1 MKTYSGSYNGNGLK
15 VGIVVARFNDFVTT
29 KLLNGAIDTL
39 KRNGVSDEDIE
50 VTWVPGAFE
59 IPLVTQLL
67 AKKQQYDGLI
77 ALGAVIRGE
86 TSHFDYVCNGVSTGI
101 ANVNLKIETPV
112 MFGVLT
118 TDTIE
123 QAMNR
128 AGLKGGNKGSDCALS
143 LLEMVNLKKRIFEK

>member
-1 MKTYSGSYNGNGLK
+1 MKTYSGTYQGTDLHI
-15 VGIVVARFNDFVTT
+15 GIIVARFNDFVTT
-29 KLLNGAIDTL
+29 KLLNGALDTL
-39 KRNGVSDEDIE
+39 KRNGVAEANIE
-50 VTWVPGAFE
+50 VSWVPGAFE
-59 IPLVTQLL
+59 VPLATQLM
-67 AKKQQYDGLI
+67 AEKKQYDGLI

-86 TSHFDYVCNGVSTGI
+86 TSHFDYVCNGVATGV
-101 ANVNLKIETPV
+101 ATVNLKTEVPI

-143 LLEMVNLKKRIFEK
+143 LLEMVNLKKEILA

>member
-1 MKTYSGSYNGNGLK
+1 MKTYSGSYQGKGLT

-39 KRNGVSDEDIE
+39 KRNGVSDEDID
-50 VTWVPGAFE
+50 VVWVPGAFE
-59 IPLVTQLL
+59 IPLATQLL
-67 AKKQQYDGLI
+67 AEKKAYDGLI

-86 TSHFDYVCNGVSTGI
+86 TSHFDYVCNGVSSGI
-101 ANVNLKIETPV
+101 ATINLKTEVPT

-143 LLEMVNLKKRIFEK
+143 LLEMVNLKQNIF